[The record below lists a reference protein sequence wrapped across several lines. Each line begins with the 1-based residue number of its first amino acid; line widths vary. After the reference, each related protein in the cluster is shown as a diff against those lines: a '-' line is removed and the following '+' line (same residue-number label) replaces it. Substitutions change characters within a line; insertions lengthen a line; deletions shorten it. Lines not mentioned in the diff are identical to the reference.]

1 MSSKIQPIHF
11 EEDLME
17 QDLEER
23 MEHLTTSDQILDSC
37 GKETMKMGFTS
48 MVSINIFSPWDLI
61 ENAFQGVN
69 QEHVH
74 MEITFMPGHV
84 ECFH

>member
-1 MSSKIQPIHF
+1 MTIGDQMLNYHR
-11 EEDLME
+11 EE
-17 QDLEER
+17 
-23 MEHLTTSDQILDSC
+23 TT
-37 GKETMKMGFTS
+37 MMGSTS
-48 MVSINIFSPWDLI
+48 MDSTNIFSPWDLI

-84 ECFH
+84 ECFHWKNN